1 VEADLFATWGF
12 HPEFAFYRL
21 TGWRSE
27 NPASLARCQASRA
40 RRLASE
46 RLLASAVGRL
56 IEALPVFVA
65 GIPK

>member
-27 NPASLARCQASRA
+27 NPASARALSSIESTPIGLRTFACE
-40 RRLASE
+40 RR
-46 RLLASAVGRL
+46 RKL